1 MAAGGRAL
9 SMAACAAVAL
19 VIAAYA
25 AGSQSALLDAEM
37 APTGAL
43 ALLFIN
49 CYGMLSLFP
58 KYGQGP
64 RAAFIAAV
72 FIGESSS
79 PWRGDA
85 K

>member
-1 MAAGGRAL
+1 MAASCAL
-9 SMAACAAVAL
+9 VAL

-25 AGSQSALLDAEM
+25 AGSQSALLGAEM

-64 RAAFIAAV
+64 RAAFVAAV
-72 FIGESSS
+72 FIGEAASA
-79 PWRGDA
+79 WRGDA